1 MNALCLPL
9 LRAIIRFGA
18 IALIAG
24 FFGEPARA
32 GEKRDPYDTVQRA
45 ESFTVGGVGVAGT
58 RTKQELAFREMVK
71 QPQAGLH
78 FRKLLE
84 HGSPAGKMYG
94 LLGLKLTDRSGFEE
108 ALPHFTE
115 CETKIETIG
124 GCMVMHT
131 NVGYVV
137 KQIAR
142 GDFK

>member
-1 MNALCLPL
+1 MNAPRFTL
-9 LRAIIRFGA
+9 LRAIFRFGA
-18 IALIAG
+18 MALIAG
-24 FFGEPARA
+24 FLGEPARA
-32 GEKRDPYDTVQRA
+32 GEKSSTYETVQRA

-58 RTKQELAFREMVK
+58 RTKQELAFRELAK
-71 QPQAGLH
+71 QPQAGLR
-78 FRKLLE
+78 FRKLLVD
-84 HGSPAGKMYG
+84 GSPAGKMYG
-94 LLGLKLTDRSGFEE
+94 LLGLKLTDTNGFEE

-131 NVGYVV
+131 TVGYVA

>member
-1 MNALCLPL
+1 MNASRFTL
-9 LRAIIRFGA
+9 LRAMICFGA
-18 IALIAG
+18 IALIVG
-24 FFGEPARA
+24 FLGEPALA
-32 GEKRDPYDTVQRA
+32 GEKSGSYETVQRA

-58 RTKQELAFREMVK
+58 RTKQELAFRELIK
-71 QPQAGLH
+71 QPQAGLN

-94 LLGLKLTDRSGFEE
+94 LLGLKLTDRNGFAE

-115 CETKIETIG
+115 CETKMETIG

-131 NVGYVV
+131 TVGYVA